1 MGTTRNNYIGKIDT
15 SNDIHKMKVT
25 IQDTPDDIQGKMS
38 KTYMPDLQWYMD
50 KINCLIFHT
59 SIALVRALGVMYQ
72 TTILLR
78 VTAAYNYKLYVV

>member
-38 KTYMPDLQWYMD
+38 KTYMLDLQWYMD
-50 KINCLIFHT
+50 KINCLLFHT
-59 SIALVRALGVMYQ
+59 SIYLVRTLGVMYQ
-72 TTILLR
+72 TTILLQ
-78 VTAAYNYKLYVV
+78 VTAAYNYKLNVV

>member
-38 KTYMPDLQWYMD
+38 KTYMLDLQWYMD
-50 KINCLIFHT
+50 KINCILFHT
-59 SIALVRALGVMYQ
+59 SIALVRAFGVMYQ

-78 VTAAYNYKLYVV
+78 VTAAFNYKLYIV

>member
-25 IQDTPDDIQGKMS
+25 IQDTPDNIQGNIS
-38 KTYMPDLQWYMD
+38 KTYMLDLQWYIN
-50 KINCLIFHT
+50 KLNCLIFHT
-59 SIALVRALGVMYQ
+59 SIALVSTLGFMYQ